1 MSIIAKSNK
10 TDFTPAPEGLHAAV
24 CVDVIDLGMVK
35 SQWGESHQV
44 KLVWQL
50 EDDDPKTKR
59 PVQVR
64 RQFRNSL
71 HEKSSLRPLLES
83 WRGKKLTEEELQ
95 GFDLEK
101 LLNVN
106 CQIQV
111 IHHIKA
117 EGSVYANVQ
126 AIVPPGK
133 GQTKLKPRDYVRE
146 KDRVKDNGSL
156 DDSTEEIDDSAVL
169 F

>member
-1 MSIIAKSNK
+1 MAIIAKSNK
-10 TDFTPAPEGLHAAV
+10 TDFTPAPEGLHPAV
-24 CVDVIDLGMVK
+24 CVDVIDLGIVK

-44 KLVWQL
+44 KIRWQL
-50 EDDDPKTKR
+50 EDLDPKTKR
-59 PVQVR
+59 PFIVQ

-83 WRGKKLTEEELQ
+83 WRGKKFTEEELQ

-101 LLNVN
+101 LLLVN
-106 CQIQV
+106 CQLQV
-111 IHHIKA
+111 IHHIKS

-133 GQTKLKPRDYVRE
+133 GQTKLKAREYTRE
-146 KDRVKDNGSL
+146 KDRIKDQPGSL
-156 DDSTEEIDDSAVL
+156 DEQEEIDNDIP